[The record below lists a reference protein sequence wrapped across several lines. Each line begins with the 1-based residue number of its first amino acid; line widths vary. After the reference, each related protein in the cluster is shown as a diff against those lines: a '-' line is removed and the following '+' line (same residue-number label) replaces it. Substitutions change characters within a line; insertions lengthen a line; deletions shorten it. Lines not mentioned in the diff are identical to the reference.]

1 MTTSVLPLGTGEL
14 EWDLSHAVDVAT
26 RAVADGV
33 LPCLA
38 FGVVDGDGRS
48 EIVTLARPPLEVHDD
63 SVFFIASVTKAVV
76 ATAVMQ
82 YVDEGRLDLHVP
94 MRRYVPEFAGDGRE
108 AVTAWHLLTH
118 TSGLPD
124 MPVEQMRSE

>member
-1 MTTSVLPLGTGEL
+1 MTTSVPPSGAGEL
-14 EWDLSHAVDVAT
+14 GWDLDRAVDVAA
-26 RAVADGV
+26 RAVADGR
-33 LPCLA
+33 LPCVA

-48 EIVTLARPPLEVHDD
+48 EIITLARPTLEVHDD

-82 YVDEGRLDLHVP
+82 YVDEGRLDLYAP
-94 MRRYVPEFAGDGRE
+94 IARYVPGFAGDGRE
-108 AVTAWHLLTH
+108 AVTAWHVLTH

-124 MPVEQMRSE
+124 MPV